1 MKYFILSELK
11 IFETCFSSKLQR
23 DSIIVVSVF
32 LLVLFLLQSRTHG
45 FRVPHPL
52 FTHSLFQHIE
62 INSKLY
68 PYVGHTHHFN
78 LFSELFVKCLQSH
91 INLNEHL
98 KYLLRK
104 CAEQRCYLTFTHSAV
119 AGCDTAS
126 LAYSPCSVTW
136 QSYHL
141 SELWHLGLSLLCPK
155 IHTVCRNL
163 QHTF

>member
-1 MKYFILSELK
+1 MATRQHYS
-11 IFETCFSSKLQR
+11 CFCVFVGFVFTLVKNTWFQGPPSTIHTFPFSTYWNKL
-23 DSIIVVSVF
+23 
-32 LLVLFLLQSRTHG
+32 
-45 FRVPHPL
+45 
-52 FTHSLFQHIE
+52 
-62 INSKLY
+62 
-68 PYVGHTHHFN
+68 YVGHTHHFN

-91 INLNEHL
+91 INLNARL

-104 CAEQRCYLTFTHSAV
+104 CAEQCRYLTFTHSTV

-126 LAYSPCSVTW
+126 LAYSPCSVMW

-163 QHTF
+163 